1 MITELL
7 TSTLFLQTLLAFIL
21 GMYGALVCRIA
32 FKPGRAFTSTLI
44 LLPPVVCVALLIVNG
59 SVGTSI
65 AVLGVFGL
73 VRFRSLPGK
82 STDMVCVLFAM
93 VLGLL
98 AAAGAWVESILLS
111 LVLGLMILAAAWF
124 MHKTPKMTQVQIVV
138 PESSPQEELYENLL
152 AQYGKKIRLEKIRTT
167 GMGTLYELDFSME
180 LDSAVSKS
188 ALLDEIRRHNSNLA
202 VTLFTRDEDAQ
213 AL

>member
-1 MITELL
+1 
-7 TSTLFLQTLLAFIL
+7 
-21 GMYGALVCRIA
+21 MYGALVCRIA

-167 GMGTLYELDFSME
+167 GMGSLYELDFSME

>member
-1 MITELL
+1 
-7 TSTLFLQTLLAFIL
+7 
-21 GMYGALVCRIA
+21 MYGALVCRIA

-98 AAAGAWVESILLS
+98 AAAGAWAESILLS

>member
-1 MITELL
+1 
-7 TSTLFLQTLLAFIL
+7 
-21 GMYGALVCRIA
+21 MYGALVCRIA